1 MRKASVLVTMLLTLA
16 MGLPLAAA
24 QETGFALKLSA
35 EMADILIEQ
44 AGKRVAV
51 KLTTGEEIEGTVTTV
66 GKSLVHISR
75 LAGKEFY
82 DSIISIDK
90 ISAIRIRVRER

>member
-1 MRKASVLVTMLLTLA
+1 MRKVSVLLTVLLPLTL
-16 MGLPLAAA
+16 GLPLAGA
-24 QETGFALKLSA
+24 QEAGFALKPSA
-35 EMADILIEQ
+35 QMADILGEQ

-66 GKSLVHISR
+66 GKSLVHIAR
-75 LAGKEFY
+75 LSGKEFY
-82 DSIISIDK
+82 DAVVSIDK